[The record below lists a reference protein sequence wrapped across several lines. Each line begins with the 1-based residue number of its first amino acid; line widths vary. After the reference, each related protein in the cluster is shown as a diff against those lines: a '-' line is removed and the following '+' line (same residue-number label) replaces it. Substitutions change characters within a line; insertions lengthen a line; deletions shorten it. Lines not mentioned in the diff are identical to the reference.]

1 MIKCFFYISLSLL
14 FFNFSLANDID
25 IQEDINLSFV
35 CDLEKKILKNSE
47 YNYQTFLAKDLDDK
61 GLDKLDIEAKKPETL
76 LINGLSL
83 FLSDITKL
91 NVKIVD
97 KDVVLFKAI
106 DQENNYSESGI
117 INRKSG
123 ELVHE
128 ITKNAILKAIENP
141 RSIDYNLVNAQQARR
156 VLDRLV
162 GYELSPVLWKKVKAG
177 LSAGRVQSVCVRVI
191 VEKEREIQKHEF
203 QNSFK
208 TSGIFY
214 IN

>member
-61 GLDKLDIEAKKPETL
+61 DLDKLDIEAKKPETL

-91 NVKIVD
+91 NVKIVN

-106 DQENNYSESGI
+106 DQEKNYSESGI

-128 ITKNAILKAIENP
+128 ITKNVQKANSEKNI
-141 RSIDYNLVNAQQARR
+141 SFYLC
-156 VLDRLV
+156 
-162 GYELSPVLWKKVKAG
+162 KK
-177 LSAGRVQSVCVRVI
+177 R
-191 VEKEREIQKHEF
+191 EK
-203 QNSFK
+203 NV
-208 TSGIFY
+208 
-214 IN
+214 

>member
-1 MIKCFFYISLSLL
+1 MITKKFKLIFIKNFFYIFFSLL
-14 FFNFSLANDID
+14 FFNLTLAKDIN

-61 GLDKLDIEAKKPETL
+61 DLDKLDIEAKKPETL

-91 NVKIVD
+91 NVKIVN

-106 DQENNYSESGI
+106 DQEKNYSESGI

-128 ITKNAILKAIENP
+128 ITKNVQKANSEKDI
-141 RSIDYNLVNAQQARR
+141 SFYLC
-156 VLDRLV
+156 
-162 GYELSPVLWKKVKAG
+162 KK
-177 LSAGRVQSVCVRVI
+177 R
-191 VEKEREIQKHEF
+191 EK
-203 QNSFK
+203 NV
-208 TSGIFY
+208 
-214 IN
+214 